1 MPLPQPQSWR
11 RSLGLALILLTLLG
25 GRALRQAVLMGP
37 NGQWRDPL
45 WLDSVLPPA
54 PVQAAPV
61 KALPPAGPFNVNTAP
76 ADTLVFLPGIGPKLA
91 ARLIAERESGGRF
104 VGLEDLQR
112 VKGIGPKLAERI
124 ASKVIFSIPS
134 PQPETI
140 SADTTSG
147 DVRAWGP

>member
-1 MPLPQPQSWR
+1 
-11 RSLGLALILLTLLG
+11 
-25 GRALRQAVLMGP
+25 
-37 NGQWRDPL
+37 
-45 WLDSVLPPA
+45 
-54 PVQAAPV
+54 V